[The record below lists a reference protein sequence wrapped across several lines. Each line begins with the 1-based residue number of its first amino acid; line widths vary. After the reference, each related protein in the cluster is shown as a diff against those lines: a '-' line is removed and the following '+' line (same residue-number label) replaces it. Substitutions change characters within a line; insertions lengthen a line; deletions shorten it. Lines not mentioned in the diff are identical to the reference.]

1 VAFYGSGQ
9 ISQEGYNEKVS
20 ALMNSVLC
28 QLKEDNFLEVIRLSE
43 QVLEHPKHGFDP
55 TKLKIKGPMTAK
67 IEGKAPEEAD
77 SDERED
83 AQLVQSQATMD
94 KCLYRKALALTK
106 IGEGEKALAS
116 ISLISVPSE

>member
-1 VAFYGSGQ
+1 
-9 ISQEGYNEKVS
+9 
-20 ALMNSVLC
+20 MNSILC
-28 QLKEDNFLEVIRLSE
+28 HLKNDNYLEVIRLSD
-43 QVLEHPKHGFDP
+43 QVLEHPKHGYDP

-83 AQLVQSQATMD
+83 AQLVQNQATLD

-106 IGEGEKALAS
+106 IGEAEKALTALT
-116 ISLISVPSE
+116 LISSASEEAVLLRK